1 MGFSPGEF
9 MSGGY
14 PEQCVHWEAKDNYVM
29 LWNADE
35 SKALLMLTYEEARL
49 CLQQLNTAI
58 YAVTGESLTK

>member
-9 MSGGY
+9 MSG
-14 PEQCVHWEAKDNYVM
+14 VFSKRSLHWEAKDTYVT

-35 SKALLMLTYEEARL
+35 SHALLVLTYEEARL